1 MAKETWSRNLIQMA
15 RQQAG
20 MSQVEMALAG
30 KTSQPAVSAYE
41 SGKRSPSVE
50 TLVRL
55 LDAAGFELRMHLS
68 RPDTHDASRQAAENL
83 LPASQVKAHITRDK
97 KRVMASEQKK
107 RT

>member
-1 MAKETWSRNLIQMA
+1 
-15 RQQAG
+15 
-20 MSQVEMALAG
+20 MSQVDLAIAA

-68 RPDTHDASRQAAENL
+68 RPDTHDSSRQSAEKL
-83 LPASQVKAHITRDK
+83 LPTSQVKAHITRDK
-97 KRVMASEQKK
+97 KRVLASEQRKK
-107 RT
+107 T